1 MVGDVRVTL
10 DDHVL
15 DAVARILDRE
25 GVAGLNI
32 SAIAAE
38 AGLSRVTLHRRG
50 ARLDDYL
57 VAVLGRV
64 SDDLRASL
72 WPAMTGAGPAAERLA
87 AALRS
92 LCEVCERHAGVMS
105 AMYGRRPRPLPG
117 RPGRTTSFEFI
128 EPFERLL
135 RDGNVDGSL
144 HSADPGRDA
153 TLTANMVCWTY
164 LHMRQAHRWDAETA
178 ASQVVPAAV
187 AHLRPPAAQDDRS
200 TRPVTET

>member
-1 MVGDVRVTL
+1 MCFMAGDI
-10 DDHVL
+10 DEDVL
-15 DAVARILDRE
+15 DAVARILDRQ

-87 AALRS
+87 AALRT
-92 LCEVCERHAGVMS
+92 LCEVCERHVGVMS
-105 AMYGRRPRPLPG
+105 AMYGHQPRPLPG

-144 HSADPGRDA
+144 HSADPLPDA

-178 ASQVVPAAV
+178 VNHVVPAAV
-187 AHLRPPAAQDDRS
+187 AHLRPPMAKGGRTKHPA
-200 TRPVTET
+200 

>member
-1 MVGDVRVTL
+1 MRDVSGTI
-10 DDHVL
+10 DGTVL
-15 DAVARILDRE
+15 DAVARILDRH

-50 ARLDDYL
+50 AGLDDYL

-64 SDDLRASL
+64 SDDLRSSL
-72 WPAMTGAGPAAERLA
+72 WPAMTGAGPAAERFA
-87 AALRS
+87 AALRT

-105 AMYGRRPRPLPG
+105 AMFGHRPRPLPG
-117 RPGRTTSFEFI
+117 RPSRTTSFEFI

-144 HSADPGRDA
+144 HSADPLPDA
-153 TLTANMVCWTY
+153 TIAANMVCWTY

-178 ASQVVPAAV
+178 ANHIVPAAV
-187 AHLRPPAAQDDRS
+187 ARLLPG
-200 TRPVTET
+200 

>member
-1 MVGDVRVTL
+1 MTQVI

-25 GVAGLNI
+25 GPAGLNI
-32 SAIAAE
+32 SAIAEE

-50 ARLDDYL
+50 ASVDDYV

-72 WPAMTGAGPAAERLA
+72 WPAMTGNGPAAERLA
-87 AALRS
+87 DALRT
-92 LCEVCERHAGVMS
+92 LCEVCERHAGIMS
-105 AMYGRRPRPLPG
+105 AMYGHPARPLPG

-144 HSADPGRDA
+144 DSADPLPDA
-153 TLTANMVCWTY
+153 TLAANMVCWTY
-164 LHMRQAHRWDAETA
+164 LHMRQAHRWNAETA
-178 ASQVVPAAV
+178 ASRVIAATV
-187 AHLRPPAAQDDRS
+187 AHLLSAPAGTDRPSSR
-200 TRPVTET
+200 E

>member
-1 MVGDVRVTL
+1 MAVDL
-10 DDHVL
+10 NDDVL
-15 DAVARILDRE
+15 DAVARILDRQ

-57 VAVLGRV
+57 IAVLGRV

-72 WPAMTGAGPAAERLA
+72 WPAMTGAGPGAERLA
-87 AALRS
+87 AALRT

-105 AMYGRRPRPLPG
+105 AMYGHQPRPLPG

-144 HSADPGRDA
+144 HSADPLSDA
-153 TLTANMVCWTY
+153 TITANMVCWTY

-178 ASQVVPAAV
+178 TSKVVAAAV
-187 AHLRPPAAQDDRS
+187 AHLRPPGAQDHGSKPRA
-200 TRPVTET
+200 TGT

>member
-1 MVGDVRVTL
+1 MSAAIGD
-10 DDHVL
+10 DVL
-15 DAVARILDRE
+15 DAVARILDRD
-25 GVAGLNI
+25 GLAGLNI

-38 AGLSRVTLHRRG
+38 AGVSRVTLHRRG

-57 VAVLGRV
+57 VAALGRV

-72 WPAMTGAGPAAERLA
+72 WPAMTGPGPAAERLT
-87 AALRS
+87 AALHT
-92 LCEVCERHAGVMS
+92 LCDVCERHAGVMS
-105 AMYGRRPRPLPG
+105 AMYGHRPRPLPG

-144 HSADPGRDA
+144 HSADPLPDA

-164 LHMRQAHRWDAETA
+164 LHMRQAHRWDVQTA

-187 AHLRPPAAQDDRS
+187 ARLLS
-200 TRPVTET
+200 

>member
-1 MVGDVRVTL
+1 MAADI
-10 DDHVL
+10 DDDVL
-15 DAVARILDRE
+15 DAVARILDRH

-32 SAIAAE
+32 SAVAAE
-38 AGLSRVTLHRRG
+38 AGVSRVTLHRRG
-50 ARLDDYL
+50 ATLDDYL

-72 WPAMTGAGPAAERLA
+72 WPAMTGTGSAAERLA
-87 AALRS
+87 AALRT

-105 AMYGRRPRPLPG
+105 AMFGHPPRPLPD

-144 HSADPGRDA
+144 HSAEPLPDA
-153 TLTANMVCWTY
+153 TLTANMVCWSY

-178 ASQVVPAAV
+178 AGHVVPAAV
-187 AHLRPPAAQDDRS
+187 AHLRPAPRQR
-200 TRPVTET
+200 